1 MKPVSVFIVDDN
13 LELRKALQEII
24 FLSGSCLLVGSV
36 GSSQEALH
44 DIPMKKPDI
53 VLMDISL
60 GTATNGID
68 IIRIL
73 KPKLDA
79 TKFLICSVF
88 DDRDKILDGFNA
100 GAEGYLIKSTGPH
113 RLLEA
118 IHEINGGGTP
128 ISSEVA
134 AILVTAVKNKTI
146 TAQQEQISLTQ
157 LTKRE
162 TEILEYLSNG
172 LMYKEIAGK
181 AGLSPETVR
190 KHVYRIYQK
199 LEVTNRIAAVNKLY
213 GRN

>member
-13 LELRKALQEII
+13 KELRKALQEII

-36 GSSQEALH
+36 GTSQEALQ
-44 DIPMKKPDI
+44 DIPLKKPDI

-68 IIRIL
+68 LIRLL
-73 KPKLDA
+73 KPRLEQ

-88 DDRDKILDGFNA
+88 DDKERILAGFNA
-100 GAEGYLIKSTGPH
+100 GAEGYLIKTTGPH

-134 AILVTAVKNKTI
+134 SILVSAVKNKTE
-146 TAQQEQISLTQ
+146 TLEREHVSLSQ

-199 LEVTNRIAAVNKLY
+199 LDVTNRIAAVNKLY